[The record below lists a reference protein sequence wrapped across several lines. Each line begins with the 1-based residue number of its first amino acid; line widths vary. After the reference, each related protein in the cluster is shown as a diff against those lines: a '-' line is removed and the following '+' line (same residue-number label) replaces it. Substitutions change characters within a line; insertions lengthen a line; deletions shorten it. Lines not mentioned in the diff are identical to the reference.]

1 MSLPPPPDDPHA
13 LQPVEIGGPG
23 RTFFANPAIDGL
35 MDAVVEL
42 SAELWA
48 VKDRQ
53 YVMER
58 VLAEEGLTARIEQWR
73 PSPDEAAERK
83 ALREAF
89 VARIFNGFLRS
100 QPAPEQQDGGA

>member
-73 PSPDEAAERK
+73 PSPHEAAERK

>member
-13 LQPVEIGGPG
+13 LAPVEIGGPG
-23 RTFFANPAIDGL
+23 RTYFDPPAIDGL
-35 MDAVVEL
+35 MEAVAEL
-42 SAELWA
+42 AAELWA

-58 VLAEEGLTARIEQWR
+58 ILAAEGLSDRIEQWR
-73 PSPDEAAERK
+73 PGPDEEAERK

-89 VARIFNGFLRS
+89 VARIFNGFLRAA
-100 QPAPEQQDGGA
+100 PAPAPHA

>member
-13 LQPVEIGGPG
+13 LTPVEIGGPG

-53 YVMER
+53 YVLER
-58 VLAEEGLTARIEQWR
+58 VLEDEGLTSKVEQWR
-73 PSPDEAAERK
+73 PSPEESAERK

-89 VARIFNGFLRS
+89 VSRIFNGFLRS
-100 QPAPEQQDGGA
+100 QPAQQQQD